1 MKVTSILERNPMNF
15 QSRFIRKDRIIRI
28 YEEGE
33 ILLFGPEVLQV
44 RKSTGAVR
52 GVLPLTDSIDT
63 CLLCNRPSRHWGVF
77 MTTEEALANKEESG
91 IPTSGS
97 FFALCKD
104 HAPSENNEA
113 VCDAVYEIMK
123 KRSDVLFEL
132 RKAQTV
138 VETWLEELKKGGRS
152 EKDSIEI
159 ILSMLDAGELTE
171 NHQFSDDVK
180 TAIRILLFDELN
192 KEP

>member
-1 MKVTSILERNPMNF
+1 
-15 QSRFIRKDRIIRI
+15 
-28 YEEGE
+28 
-33 ILLFGPEVLQV
+33 
-44 RKSTGAVR
+44 
-52 GVLPLTDSIDT
+52 
-63 CLLCNRPSRHWGVF
+63 